1 MKALSLGDPGNLSC
15 KQLEKI
21 LESEWLKNPDEGV
34 SLPMARGMERF
45 EQTSAI
51 FKGQVTQMASG
62 LHTAGVVLILFSPM
76 ALESG

>member
-1 MKALSLGDPGNLSC
+1 
-15 KQLEKI
+15 
-21 LESEWLKNPDEGV
+21 
-34 SLPMARGMERF
+34 MARGMERF